1 MTAETIYSEDSVD
14 ELVSVL
20 RAAVPP
26 RQPSGKDGVH
36 HVANKEVALEDS
48 LGDLAMAEKLGPNR
62 VADEPV
68 VLVAAKVSV
77 PVIPYSGMVYSDIS
91 RSSTLAWAAD
101 CRTLNGEYSNK
112 VAGALQSGSG

>member
-1 MTAETIYSEDSVD
+1 MD

-36 HVANKEVALEDS
+36 HVEKKEVALEDS

-68 VLVAAKVSV
+68 VLVAAKVSL
-77 PVIPYSGMVYSDIS
+77 PVVMYSGSVNPDIS
-91 RSSTLAWAAD
+91 RSSTLAWAGD
-101 CRTLNGEYSNK
+101 CRTLSVEYRSK
-112 VAGALQSGSG
+112 VAGAPQLGSG